1 MPDLTLT
8 AVLTLSSV
16 EFQAATGVNIKYSFV
31 VGGATVNRSFRTT
44 FPPGILRDVVNR
56 ATDLA
61 IADAK
66 RT

>member
-16 EFQAATGVNIKYSFV
+16 EFQAAAGVNIRYSFV
-31 VGGATVNRSFRTT
+31 VGGATINRSFRTS
-44 FPPGILRDVVNR
+44 FPPSILRDVVNR

-61 IADAK
+61 IANAK
-66 RT
+66 QT

>member
-16 EFQAATGVNIKYSFV
+16 EFQAAAGVHIRYSFII
-31 VGGATVNRSFRTT
+31 GGATINKSFKTT
-44 FPPGILRDVVNR
+44 FPPSLHREVITR